1 MEIVAIIASYR
12 RYIVQKLFYFGMIKQ
27 DKGKIKNW
35 ADEEEE
41 DLDENETKLD
51 SSGVKERVKISVN
64 AKGQKV
70 DIELLTF
77 I

>member
-1 MEIVAIIASYR
+1 
-12 RYIVQKLFYFGMIKQ
+12 MIKQ

-41 DLDENETKLD
+41 DVDENETKLD

-64 AKGQKV
+64 NKGQKV
-70 DIELLTF
+70 SFYSFKIF
-77 I
+77 Y